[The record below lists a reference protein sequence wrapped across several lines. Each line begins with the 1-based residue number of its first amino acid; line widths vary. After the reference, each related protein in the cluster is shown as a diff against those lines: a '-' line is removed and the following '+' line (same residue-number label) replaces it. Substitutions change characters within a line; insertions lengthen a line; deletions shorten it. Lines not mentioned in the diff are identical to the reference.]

1 MSQFTVY
8 TNNNS
13 ATNHHYPY
21 LVKVQNDLLYGLS
34 TAMVIPLVPAAA
46 SESFRLTKLNPKVT
60 VNNCSYAL
68 MTQDMA
74 SISVSDLSEVVAD
87 LSSERDAITA
97 AIDLLFFG
105 I

>member
-21 LVKVQNDLLYGLS
+21 LLKVQNDLLSGLS
-34 TAMVIPLVPAAA
+34 TVMVIPLVPVAV
-46 SESFRLTKLNPKVT
+46 SESFRLTKLNPEVT

-74 SISVSDLSEVVAD
+74 SIPVSDLSEVVTD
-87 LSSERDAITA
+87 LSPARDTITA
-97 AIDLLFFG
+97 AIDLLFYG